1 MKIIVCDDEKE
12 YLESVKNI
20 LDNIA
25 AEKEIVLQ
33 VEYFTEYETCREYA
47 EKEKFDLAII
57 DMYLDDRLG
66 IELAEELRRL
76 QGNSFKLVF
85 ISAKNSYAA
94 ETYELNTSGYLLKP
108 LDENLLK
115 EAVLKCLN

>member
-20 LDNIA
+20 LNNIA
-25 AEKEIVLQ
+25 VEKGIVLQ
-33 VEYFTEYETCREYA
+33 AEYFTEYETCRKYA
-47 EKEKFDLAII
+47 EKEKFDVAVI

-76 QGNSFKLVF
+76 QGNSFKLIF

-94 ETYELNTSGYLLKP
+94 ETYELNASGYLLKP
-108 LDENLLK
+108 LDEKLLK
-115 EAVLKCLN
+115 KVLLTIL